1 MHVHS
6 VVDMSLSPTWP
17 LQWIGEGITDRR
29 GASLVTWS
37 CLLRDMSRLGKA
49 AFECLPSDLLQ
60 ITTF

>member
-1 MHVHS
+1 MQIHS
-6 VVDMSLSPTWP
+6 VVALVFSPTRP
-17 LQWIGEGITDRR
+17 LQWIVEGITDRR

-37 CLLRDMSRLGKA
+37 CLLRDTSRLGKA